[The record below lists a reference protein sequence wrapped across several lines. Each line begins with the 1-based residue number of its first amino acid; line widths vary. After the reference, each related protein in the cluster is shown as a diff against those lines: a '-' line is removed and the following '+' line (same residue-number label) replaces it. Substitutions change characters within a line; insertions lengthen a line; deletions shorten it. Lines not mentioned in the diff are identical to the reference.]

1 MGIQWYDLYF
11 LGIFSGAPGHSYIS
25 FGEVSAKPPMHLL
38 KRVVILF
45 LLIFLKPLIVGGS
58 GQGLGAGGLPD
69 TLCKARRTL
78 STVRPGE

>member
-1 MGIQWYDLYF
+1 
-11 LGIFSGAPGHSYIS
+11 
-25 FGEVSAKPPMHLL
+25 MHLL

-69 TLCKARRTL
+69 TLCKARGTL